1 MKIVSLN
8 TWAGRVFDPLMDF
21 VSEQGRDTDI
31 FCFQEVF
38 DTPTLRTIV
47 DEHYRTNLF
56 FELQERLPRHIGH
69 FASAAE
75 GYGFIGPVDFPLFW
89 GLAMFL
95 RRGLIYSRIGEAYV
109 YGRPNTRSG
118 GANTPRNLQYVTVH
132 QDGVDYI
139 ISHFHGLWNGQG
151 KTDTPDRLE
160 QSRKAKALLDGVDG
174 KKVICGDFNLLPD
187 TESLA
192 ILEGG
197 LVNLIKTHG
206 ITTTRSSFYER
217 PDRFADYTLVSPDVE
232 VKRFEVPR
240 VEVSDHLPMIL
251 EYS

>member
-1 MKIVSLN
+1 MSIIELIFFLNYKSGYLDISDISL
-8 TWAGRVFDPLMDF
+8 L
-21 VSEQGRDTDI
+21 
-31 FCFQEVF
+31 
-38 DTPTLRTIV
+38 
-47 DEHYRTNLF
+47 
-56 FELQERLPRHIGH
+56 LQK
-69 FASAAE
+69 
-75 GYGFIGPVDFPLFW
+75 
-89 GLAMFL
+89 
-95 RRGLIYSRIGEAYV
+95 
-109 YGRPNTRSG
+109 
-118 GANTPRNLQYVTVH
+118 
-132 QDGVDYI
+132 GVDYI

-206 ITTTRSSFYER
+206 ITTTRSSFYQR
-217 PDRFADYTLVSPDVE
+217 SDRFADYTLVSPDVE